1 MRGDRGNRA
10 ESDGYPPLRIA
21 RHGGAESGLFHGV
34 HLYGEADAPVPHALI
49 LPCLPEAV
57 GGEGRY
63 LPRDVRDFGDGVM
76 NHYLLIQNALPLQG
90 TEL

>member
-1 MRGDRGNRA
+1 MGTVLERIYFPMRTETR
-10 ESDGYPPLRIA
+10 
-21 RHGGAESGLFHGV
+21 GAESGLFHGV
-34 HLYGEADAPVPHALI
+34 HLHGEADASVSHALF

-63 LPRDVRDFGDGVM
+63 LPGDVRGAGDGVM